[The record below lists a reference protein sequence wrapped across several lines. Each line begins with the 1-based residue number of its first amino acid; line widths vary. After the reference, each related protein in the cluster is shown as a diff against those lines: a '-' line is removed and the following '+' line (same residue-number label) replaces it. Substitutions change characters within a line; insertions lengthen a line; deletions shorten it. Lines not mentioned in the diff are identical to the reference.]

1 MNFLSS
7 KRIHNLKDIQIY
19 LGVDD
24 NYVWPLLV
32 TIYSAKKNYQSL
44 RSINLIYDSSQLSI
58 QNRDIVVK
66 AAESIGLTVILK
78 EIKLLEVV
86 NFRGH
91 LSKSAILRL
100 SIPDHTKK
108 LILWLDSDLLLLEGW
123 NEILAFGKKL
133 YDSNFILAA
142 RKHWDFERSANN
154 FSLIKS
160 GQFYFN
166 SGVMLINCKL
176 WNKLDINIEVNYLI
190 NRYSDFNFEWADQCV
205 LNYLIGDEY
214 SEISK
219 EFNAPTNEYLVN
231 ETRILHF
238 AGSNKP
244 WSHSIDPSGE
254 LVPKDDIAVLEFA
267 NESDLD
273 AFTLYRSIE
282 AEAIERY
289 DLARP
294 RQDLELS
301 I

>member
-1 MNFLSS
+1 MKFLSS
-7 KRIHNLKDIQIY
+7 KRIQNLKDHQIY
-19 LGVDD
+19 FGVDD

-32 TIYSAKKNYQSL
+32 TIYSAKKSYQSL
-44 RSINLIYDSSQLSI
+44 RSVNLVYDSSQLST
-58 QNRDIVVK
+58 QNRDLVVK
-66 AAESIGLTVILK
+66 AVKSIGLTIILK
-78 EIKLLEVV
+78 EVKLLEVV
-86 NFRGH
+86 DFHSH

-100 SIPDHTKK
+100 SIPDQTKK

-123 NEILAFGKKL
+123 NEILAFGEKIN
-133 YDSNFILAA
+133 DSNFILAA

-154 FSLIKS
+154 LSLIKS

-176 WNKLDINIEVNYLI
+176 WKKLKISIEVSYLI
-190 NRYSDFNFEWADQCV
+190 SRYSDFHFEWADQCV
-205 LNYLIGDEY
+205 LNYLIGNEY

-244 WSHSIDPSGE
+244 WSHRINDSGQ
-254 LVPKDDIAVLEFA
+254 LVSKDDIAVLEFA
-267 NESDLD
+267 DESDFD

-282 AEAIERY
+282 AEAINRY

-294 RQDLELS
+294 MQD
-301 I
+301 